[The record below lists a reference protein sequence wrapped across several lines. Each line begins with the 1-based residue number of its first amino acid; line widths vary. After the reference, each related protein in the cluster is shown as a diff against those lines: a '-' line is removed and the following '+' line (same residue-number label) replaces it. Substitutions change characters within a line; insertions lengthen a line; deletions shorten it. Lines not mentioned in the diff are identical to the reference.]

1 MERSHLKLDV
11 GVPCLCLWK
20 GVGTDAT
27 WSQSQGQGRQQPQL
41 GDESFQKKSEGL
53 LKMQSQGQ
61 EHPVALGRG
70 PAGRCE
76 GLEGG
81 EENLGS
87 GGWAGAERD
96 TGLF

>member
-1 MERSHLKLDV
+1 MEPVPRPGETAAPIGGRKLPEEEG
-11 GVPCLCLWK
+11 GVAVT
-20 GVGTDAT
+20 GAGA
-27 WSQSQGQGRQQPQL
+27 
-41 GDESFQKKSEGL
+41 
-53 LKMQSQGQ
+53 
-61 EHPVALGRG
+61 PVALGRG